1 MPKNMYTHFFF
12 IFMYVPCI
20 LCIVF
25 FNSTNNT
32 LYIYIYTFLTI
43 IQTKKQRNTFH
54 TRPVNLTQIKLS
66 PEQINTLDIGFDYAK
81 EKHSSSQLHKMYHS
95 RRTAKI
101 SWWWAERLPE
111 TCTVVIPIKL
121 DFSSSV
127 CWFYSQSKTQ
137 YLARS
142 YIHCCRGKA
151 VIHIPSTC
159 L

>member
-1 MPKNMYTHFFF
+1 MTSLAETITNLVFKLSPELPKCYVNQKDKLTASKYTNILTGTQNYAKKYVYTFFF

-32 LYIYIYTFLTI
+32 LYIYIYIYTFLTI

-101 SWWWAERLPE
+101 S
-111 TCTVVIPIKL
+111 
-121 DFSSSV
+121 
-127 CWFYSQSKTQ
+127 
-137 YLARS
+137 
-142 YIHCCRGKA
+142 
-151 VIHIPSTC
+151 
-159 L
+159 